1 MAKFMVEILDP
12 IQIMPDLS
20 IIVMALFGF
29 IGELLNQNRKVK
41 VTVH

>member
-1 MAKFMVEILDP
+1 MAKFMVEILGP

-20 IIVMALFGF
+20 IIVMALLGF
-29 IGELLNQNRKVK
+29 IGEPLNQNRKVK